1 MALQGV
7 TQPDVPLAVGVLLGL
22 TVVAAAVF
30 VALGARVLVEATA
43 VLVRVADAPGVLV
56 REATGV
62 CVGVLVAAVTV
73 VLVRV
78 GLLVAGADV
87 PQLTSEKSAGT
98 FGGSHPVCDVC
109 D

>member
-30 VALGARVLVEATA
+30 VALGARVNVGAT
-43 VLVRVADAPGVLV
+43 VVFVRVADAPAVLV

-62 CVGVLVAAVTV
+62 FVGEITVVATV

-98 FGGSHPVCDVC
+98 FGGSHPICDVC